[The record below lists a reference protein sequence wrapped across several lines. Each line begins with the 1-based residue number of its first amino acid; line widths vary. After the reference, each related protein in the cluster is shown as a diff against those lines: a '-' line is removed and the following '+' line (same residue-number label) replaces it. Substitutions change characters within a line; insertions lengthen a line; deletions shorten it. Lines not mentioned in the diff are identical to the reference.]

1 MTFLSS
7 CSEASISLPKHGFYY
22 APIGMLRGCE
32 EIVRNHKKN
41 GAPDTSEPRGNGCT
55 INTYLVIPVQTG
67 IRLLQRVSKLLCNF
81 SRSSLFCYL
90 SGSVG
95 SLSSSLLAATFF
107 SLLAAF
113 GLLSLFA
120 ALTLAFSGF
129 LAATHSANGYK
140 CDKQN
145 FLHLTKRLKI
155 KALMFF
161 DSVAR
166 TKIGCKVTAFFGY
179 AQKK

>member
-1 MTFLSS
+1 M
-7 CSEASISLPKHGFYY
+7 PKHGLLLC
-22 APIGMLRGCE
+22 AHGNATWLRRNCE
-32 EIVRNHKKN
+32 ESQKN
-41 GAPDTSEPRGNGCT
+41 GAPDTSEPRENGCT
-55 INTYLVIPVQTG
+55 INTYLVIPIQTG
-67 IRLLQRVSKLLCNF
+67 MRLLQRVSKLLCNF

-95 SLSSSLLAATFF
+95 SLNSLLAATFF
-107 SLLAAF
+107 SLLAATFLCLLAAF
-113 GLLSLFA
+113 GFLALFA
-120 ALTLAFSGF
+120 ALTFAFSGF

-140 CDKQN
+140 RDKQN

>member
-1 MTFLSS
+1 MYVPYLT
-7 CSEASISLPKHGFYY
+7 AGAKYGN
-22 APIGMLRGCE
+22 ATWLRRNCE
-32 EIVRNHKKN
+32 KSQKN

-140 CDKQN
+140 RDKQN

-161 DSVAR
+161 DSVAC